1 MKAVIFD
8 VDGVIVDVRESYHQA
23 IKKTAEHF
31 LGKEVPLELIREIK
45 FSRGINNDWDLTY
58 EILRQEGKE
67 VDYNELVDKFTEFY
81 EELKDREKLILPP
94 DFFRAVKNA
103 GMSLGIVTG
112 RPKRDLE
119 YVLKRFGLEGFFD
132 AIVDEDDVVD
142 KNLRKPH
149 PFPLHLCMEALG
161 AEEAIYVGDNRADLE
176 MVKAY
181 RKIYAKPVVFIHF
194 RKVTDV
200 DLPADFFTDNEEDL
214 TSFLL
219 KEAFQSPEG
228 V

>member
-45 FSRGINNDWDLTY
+45 FSKGINNDWDLTY
-58 EILRQEGKE
+58 EILKQEGKE
-67 VDYNELVDKFTEFY
+67 VDYDELVDKFTEFY
-81 EELKDREKLILPP
+81 EELKDREELILPP
-94 DFFRAVKNA
+94 DFFRTVRNA
-103 GMSLGIVTG
+103 GLSLGIVTG

-119 YVLKRFGLEGFFD
+119 YVLKRFGLEGMFD

-161 AEEAIYVGDNRADLE
+161 AEEAIYVGDNKADLD

-181 RKIYAKPVVFIHF
+181 RKIYAKPVAFVHF

-200 DLPADFFTDNEEDL
+200 DLPADFFTDSEEDL
-214 TSFLL
+214 TNFLL
-219 KEAFQSPEG
+219 REAFRSPEG